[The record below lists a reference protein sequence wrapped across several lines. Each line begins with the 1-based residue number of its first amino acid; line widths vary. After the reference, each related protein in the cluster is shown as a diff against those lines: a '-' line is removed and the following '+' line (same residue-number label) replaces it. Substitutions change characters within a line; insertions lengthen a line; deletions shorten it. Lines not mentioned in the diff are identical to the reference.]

1 LSYEELKNEVTIP
14 KYQRRLVWKDNERK
28 EFIKTLSKGFPFGSI
43 LVYKYEK
50 DSGKNNKKLYSII
63 DGLQR
68 FSTIKKFEGNPG
80 FFWEDESKEKLR
92 EKLEKMF
99 DDNWGSRSGNPIRE
113 ADKFFDKLVNRNDRQ
128 DRLGEITKEN
138 SLKDFVDEHGLSW
151 DLMGLNNELNEEIN
165 NFVDLRD
172 LEIPVIIFTGEPD
185 ELATVF
191 ENLNR
196 GGKKLSKYQVYAA
209 SWNNENIQLKKDKYS
224 NEILEANIDRYNNLE
239 TNREVTIEGFDPG
252 NMRDERILNLS
263 EIAYGIGYLSIKHV
277 ESLFD
282 IDLTKKNSNNEDII
296 NEIGYGIL
304 GIITQTRNSD
314 LSSIKKMKSALDKNL
329 TEVLKGITTV
339 NDDINNV
346 FKKILVKPQKTDNK
360 NKRNSYEV
368 GMSTNFKYLSYFAS
382 IWVLRY
388 KLGMS
393 LSHYTDDESNENIS
407 KTLLNLPMYYVYDT
421 LAKSWRS
428 SGDSRLNGYYIED
441 EDTHKTKRNYLHR
454 IDKKQFDAAR
464 DSFIAEDMDSPSI
477 NFNAIT
483 RAIITIHAHLKYEK
497 LFKPAMNYDFEHVVA
512 RSLLSSSYK
521 KERVAAGSIGNG
533 VYLESKENI
542 RKRESNLWDDKDNS
556 NNSVKA
562 REMINSILR
571 EKNSMHY
578 PDKAEYSK
586 IMDKENKKIKN
597 YNELKKMIKNREK
610 NIFNDIYELL
620 YVSR

>member
-1 LSYEELKNEVTIP
+1 MHLVTKRDGRKVKFNPKKIEAAVLNAFAETDGIPVDELPDYAKQKASNIALYIQGLANE
-14 KYQRRLVWKDNERK
+14 
-28 EFIKTLSKGFPFGSI
+28 
-43 LVYKYEK
+43 
-50 DSGKNNKKLYSII
+50 KKLPTDDIQ
-63 DGLQR
+63 DLVQQGLM
-68 FSTIKKFEGNPG
+68 STKRKDVAAKFIEYRLNT
-80 FFWEDESKEKLR
+80 DYAR
-92 EKLEKMF
+92 T
-99 DDNWGSRSGNPIRE
+99 NTV
-113 ADKFFDKLVNRNDRQ
+113 DK
-128 DRLGEITKEN
+128 T
-138 SLKDFVDEHGLSW
+138 VDEIVHGTS
-151 DLMGLNNELNEEIN
+151 
-165 NFVDLRD
+165 
-172 LEIPVIIFTGEPD
+172 
-185 ELATVF
+185 A
-191 ENLNR
+191 
-196 GGKKLSKYQVYAA
+196 Y
-209 SWNNENIQLKKDKYS
+209 WNNENIQLKKDKYS

-252 NMRDERILNLS
+252 NMRDERILNRS

>member
-1 LSYEELKNEVTIP
+1 
-14 KYQRRLVWKDNERK
+14 
-28 EFIKTLSKGFPFGSI
+28 
-43 LVYKYEK
+43 
-50 DSGKNNKKLYSII
+50 
-63 DGLQR
+63 
-68 FSTIKKFEGNPG
+68 
-80 FFWEDESKEKLR
+80 
-92 EKLEKMF
+92 
-99 DDNWGSRSGNPIRE
+99 
-113 ADKFFDKLVNRNDRQ
+113 
-128 DRLGEITKEN
+128 
-138 SLKDFVDEHGLSW
+138 
-151 DLMGLNNELNEEIN
+151 
-165 NFVDLRD
+165 
-172 LEIPVIIFTGEPD
+172 
-185 ELATVF
+185 
-191 ENLNR
+191 
-196 GGKKLSKYQVYAA
+196 
-209 SWNNENIQLKKDKYS
+209 
-224 NEILEANIDRYNNLE
+224 
-239 TNREVTIEGFDPG
+239 
-252 NMRDERILNLS
+252 
-263 EIAYGIGYLSIKHV
+263 
-277 ESLFD
+277 
-282 IDLTKKNSNNEDII
+282 
-296 NEIGYGIL
+296 
-304 GIITQTRNSD
+304 
-314 LSSIKKMKSALDKNL
+314 
-329 TEVLKGITTV
+329 
-339 NDDINNV
+339 
-346 FKKILVKPQKTDNK
+346 
-360 NKRNSYEV
+360 
-368 GMSTNFKYLSYFAS
+368 
-382 IWVLRY
+382 
-388 KLGMS
+388 
-393 LSHYTDDESNENIS
+393 
-407 KTLLNLPMYYVYDT
+407 MYYVYDT